1 MVLVPCWQES
11 ESDTCIE
18 RFVDAALGALDGID
32 AHTDVRNYSQAI
44 SDSVRTDRTDQVAQS
59 VRSDT
64 PSQNQHDTDE
74 QLASLSL

>member
-11 ESDTCIE
+11 ELDTCIE
-18 RFVDAALGALDGID
+18 RFVDAVLGALDGID
-32 AHTDVRNYSQAI
+32 AQTDVRDYSQAI
-44 SDSVRTDRTDQVAQS
+44 SDSVRTDQQAQS

-64 PSQNQHDTDE
+64 PLQNQHDTDE